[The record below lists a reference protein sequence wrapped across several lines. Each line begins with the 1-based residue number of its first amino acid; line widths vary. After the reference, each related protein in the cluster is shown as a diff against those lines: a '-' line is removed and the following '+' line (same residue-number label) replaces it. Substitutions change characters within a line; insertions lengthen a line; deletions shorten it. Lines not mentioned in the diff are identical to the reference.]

1 MVETQ
6 LDITAWLNGLDQATS
21 TAVPTAENQLFAWLY
36 EDLHRVA
43 RNHMRKENPGHTLSA
58 TALTHEAWFRM
69 SEQTRTQ
76 WASRSHFLAVSSTV
90 MRRILVHHAV
100 AKRTEKRN
108 AALVSMTSAEHE
120 MSNALAP
127 DVVAVHES
135 ILAFEAIDARAAK
148 VVELRFFG
156 GMENTEIAEALGIS
170 VATVKREWNLA
181 RAWLLR
187 DLQNTHQPP

>member
-1 MVETQ
+1 MLNKQ
-6 LDITAWLNGLDQATS
+6 LDITGWLNGLDQTERLGAAS
-21 TAVPTAENQLFAWLY
+21 AENQLFAWLY

-43 RNHMRKENPGHTLSA
+43 RNHMRKEHPGHTLSA

-90 MRRILVHHAV
+90 MRRILVHYAA
-100 AKRTEKRN
+100 AKRAEKRE
-108 AALVSMTSAEHE
+108 AELISLTLAEHE
-120 MSNALAP
+120 IPDALAP
-127 DVVAVHES
+127 DVVAVHEAL
-135 ILAFEAIDARAAK
+135 LAFEAIDPRAAK

-156 GMENTEIAEALGIS
+156 GMENAEIAEALGIS
-170 VATVKREWNLA
+170 LATVKREWSLA

-187 DLQNTHQPP
+187 ELQSN

>member
-1 MVETQ
+1 MLKR
-6 LDITAWLNGLDQATS
+6 LDITGWLNELDQSAS
-21 TAVPTAENQLFAWLY
+21 TAAPTAENQLFAWLY
-36 EDLHRVA
+36 EDMQRLA
-43 RNHMRKENPGHTLSA
+43 RNYMRKENPGHTLSA

-76 WASRSHFLAVSSTV
+76 WASRSHFLAVSSMV
-90 MRRILVHHAV
+90 MRRILLHHAM

-108 AALVSMTSAEHE
+108 VALVSMTLAEYE
-120 MSNALAP
+120 VSDAPAP

-135 ILAFEAIDARAAK
+135 LLAFETVDVRAAK

-170 VATVKREWNLA
+170 VATVKREWSLA

-187 DLQNTHQPP
+187 DLQRTQKPL